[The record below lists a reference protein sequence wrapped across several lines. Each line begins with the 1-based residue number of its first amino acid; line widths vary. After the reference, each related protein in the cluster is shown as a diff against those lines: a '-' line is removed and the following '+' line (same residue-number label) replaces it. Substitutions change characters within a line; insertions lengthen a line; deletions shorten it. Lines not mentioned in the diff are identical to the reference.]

1 MEPLAPTPLP
11 RRILVPADED
21 AASFQAVRR
30 AAGLAARLDAE
41 LVLLAVLPLPL
52 VEATYPSALAI
63 GTYDQE
69 GDREEAERTL
79 SRRIA
84 LFSDLL
90 APPVRARWLRGRRP
104 AGPAIIRAVDEVD
117 ADLVVVPMRRGGE
130 LSHLLHDGTDRHV
143 LHHSRVP
150 VLVVPTAWTSP

>member
-1 MEPLAPTPLP
+1 MEPLAPGPLP

-21 AASFQAVRR
+21 AASFDAVRR
-30 AAGLAARLDAE
+30 AAGLAAALDAE

-63 GTYDQE
+63 GIYDQQ

-79 SRRIA
+79 ARRIA
-84 LFSDLL
+84 LYSDVL
-90 APPVRARWLRGRRP
+90 PPAVRSRWIRGRRP
-104 AGPAIIRAVDEVD
+104 AGPAIVRAIDEVD
-117 ADLVVVPMRRGGE
+117 ADLVVVPMRRGSE
-130 LSHLLHDGTDRHV
+130 LSHLLHAGTARHV

-150 VLVVPTAWTSP
+150 VLVVPDARTSP